1 MKTVSIDQSNL
12 ETCVEQ
18 AQGGGVLILRD
29 GVPAAV
35 VVGVAGM
42 DQEQIELG
50 LSERFWSLIAK
61 RREEPTLSRE
71 QLEERI
77 SGRSAS

>member
-1 MKTVSIDQSNL
+1 MKTVSMDQSNL

-18 AQGGGVLILRD
+18 AQRGGVLILRD
-29 GVPAAV
+29 GLPAAV

-50 LSERFWSLIAK
+50 LSERFWKLIAE
-61 RREEPTLSRE
+61 RRAEPTVSRA
-71 QLEERI
+71 QLDEKI
-77 SGRSAS
+77 SGNSAG

>member
-1 MKTVSIDQSNL
+1 MKTVNIDQSNL

-18 AQGGGVLILRD
+18 AQRGGVVILRN
-29 GVPAAV
+29 GEPAAV
-35 VVGVAGM
+35 MVGVAGM

-50 LSERFWSLIAK
+50 LSEHFWTFIAK
-61 RREEPTLSRE
+61 RRAEPTLSRA